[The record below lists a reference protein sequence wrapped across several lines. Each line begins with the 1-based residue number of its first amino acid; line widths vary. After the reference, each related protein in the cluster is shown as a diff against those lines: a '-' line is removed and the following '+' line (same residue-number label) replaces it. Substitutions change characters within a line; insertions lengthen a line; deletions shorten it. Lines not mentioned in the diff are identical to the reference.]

1 MTAEERRNFKIEN
14 YRRERAAQQRMAEI
28 HRLLRLASPEEGIDY
43 EEEQRELYVLL
54 LQSFARDAINEM
66 DLMDEVRHFCSVLED
81 YIMCHIDEHLLCT

>member
-14 YRRERAAQQRMAEI
+14 FRRERAAQQRMAEI

-66 DLMDEVRHFCSVLED
+66 DLMDEVRRSSIYQEC
-81 YIMCHIDEHLLCT
+81 IMYHNYNYERFFT

>member
-14 YRRERAAQQRMAEI
+14 FRRERAAQQRMAEI

-66 DLMDEVRHFCSVLED
+66 DLMDEVRRSSIRLEC
-81 YIMCHIDEHLLCT
+81 IMCHNYERFST